1 MNANTTT
8 LLIKKT
14 QMKRERERDYFPST
28 RLAALKHNVNA
39 L

>member
-14 QMKRERERDYFPST
+14 QMKRERNYFPST